1 MTAVAELPDV
11 ESAFASALAAD
22 AGQQPESGPPLV
34 PPPRKSD
41 NPDAPHGYEDDGT
54 TPKAPYGHKPDGRPR
69 IKPGGPGRAAAR
81 TPDDKPRTTDRH
93 APQQAAGAS
102 ATDSEP
108 DYTED
113 LIDLGMSVWL
123 AGSMLR
129 GGRLWFLKLPDTRP
143 YAAVWAKQLPG
154 MATAWNAAAKQNSTV
169 RGYVEKFSGEG
180 SRAWMIG
187 VAVTSVSLVAG
198 CMEMARATP
207 EIRANA
213 AEINDADLDAFL
225 TAQMNE
231 LGLTELGAAPDQQ
244 AAA

>member
-11 ESAFASALAAD
+11 SAEFASALAAD
-22 AGQQPESGPPLV
+22 AGHQLETGPPLA

-41 NPDAPHGYEDDGT
+41 NPDAPHGYEEDGT
-54 TPKAPYGHKPDGRPR
+54 TPKAPYGYKPDGRPR
-69 IKPGGPGRAAAR
+69 IKPGGPGRTAAK

-93 APQQAAGAS
+93 PPPSAPS
-102 ATDSEP
+102 APAEGP

-113 LIDLGMSVWL
+113 LMDLGMSVWL

-129 GGRLWFLKLPDTRP
+129 GGRLWFIKLPDTRP

-154 MATAWNAAAKQNSTV
+154 MATAWNQAAKQNATV
-169 RGYVEKFSGEG
+169 RAYVEKFSGEG
-180 SRAWMIG
+180 SRAWMVG

-198 CMEMARATP
+198 CMEMARAAP
-207 EIRANA
+207 EIRAQVA
-213 AEINDADLDAFL
+213 KANDDDLDAFL

-231 LGLTELGAAPDQQ
+231 LGLTELGAGPDQQ